1 MEYITF
7 LGPFGATFS
16 HEAYNWFAEHN
27 HAPTANPEKV
37 ILARNN
43 NEIISL
49 AQKHRGYAVI
59 AMETSAS
66 ARIDESLES
75 FIRLLDQYQNNLDC
89 HLHVLSAVKMRIN
102 FCLIGKP
109 ETKNITRIYA
119 HAMAIKACEKHI
131 ASMDIEAEPVSSN
144 GVAVQFVAESNE
156 VGITALG
163 PRVAAEKYG
172 LHIFNDAFEDSEAV
186 TTFFLL
192 GSTSQPI
199 QTAESNR
206 ALIVFTLPHKVG
218 ALVDALEPFKTCGL
232 SLIQIHS
239 AHAGNGTYNFGIEID
254 VPIKQLKAFSKA
266 ITLFTQRVST
276 YIQFGPFAVFEA

>member
-1 MEYITF
+1 MECITF

-27 HAPTANPEKV
+27 YVPPANLEKV
-37 ILARNN
+37 LLAKNN
-43 NEIISL
+43 NEIVSHAI
-49 AQKHRGYAVI
+49 KHRGYAVI
-59 AMETSAS
+59 AMETSAN
-66 ARIDESLES
+66 ARINESLES
-75 FIRLLDQYQNNLDC
+75 FIRLLDQYQNNHDYPI
-89 HLHVLSAVKMRIN
+89 HVLSAVKMRIN
-102 FCLIGKP
+102 FCLIAKP
-109 ETKNITRIYA
+109 ETKNITGIYA
-119 HAMAIKACEKHI
+119 HAMAIKACEKNI
-131 ASMDIEAEPVSSN
+131 ASMSIKAEPVCSN

-156 VGITALG
+156 VGIAALG
-163 PRVAAEKYG
+163 PRIAAEKYG
-172 LHIFNDAFEDSEAV
+172 LRIFNDAFEDSEAV

-206 ALIVFTLPHKVG
+206 ALIVFKLPHKVG
-218 ALVDALEPFKTCGL
+218 ALVDALEPFKICGL

-254 VPIKQLKAFSKA
+254 VPMEQLDAFSKA
-266 ITLFTQRVST
+266 IMLFTQKVST